1 MNILQE
7 YISEKNSNPNFLDK
21 VAKEFSSEII
31 NFINEQFIE
40 PNISDL
46 STKKRL
52 KDNISKF
59 IKREY
64 NTVNVPYFYIL
75 ENINLCVEV
84 EMSEKQI
91 ENDKSKKFGDV
102 KFTQIL
108 ENGMQKSEPIKRFA
122 ISEKLFSQKLLSF
135 VERYTTDYD
144 VDVDTIKIE
153 FN

>member
-21 VAKEFSSEII
+21 VAKEFSFEII
-31 NFINEQFIE
+31 NYINEEFIDSK
-40 PNISDL
+40 ISDS

-52 KDNISKF
+52 KDNISKL

-64 NTVNVPYFYIL
+64 NTLSVPYFYIL

-84 EMSEKQI
+84 EMSERQI
-91 ENDKSKKFGDV
+91 KEDNSQKFGDV

-108 ENGMQKSEPIKRFA
+108 ENGMQKSEPIRRFD
-122 ISEKLFSQKLLSF
+122 ISEKVFSQKLVNF
-135 VERYTTDYD
+135 VEKYTLDYD
-144 VDVDTIKIE
+144 VDIDTIKIE